1 MNIIMVLTIA
11 LTGILLSNPLTSS
24 AQESNRQG
32 YSRGQINVHSQSEY
46 DAGRADKSAGPK
58 GSYKQEE
65 SPLSFGN
72 GTGAG
77 SHGGTGAGCGNGTGA
92 GSHGGTGAGSSGG
105 GAHSP
110 IQGGLRKHTNN

>member
-32 YSRGQINVHSQSEY
+32 YSQGHIEVHSQSEY
-46 DAGRADKSAGPK
+46 DADRADKSAGPK

-77 SHGGTGAGCGNGTGA
+77 SHGGTGAGSGNGTGA

-105 GAHSP
+105 GPHSP
-110 IQGGLRKHTNN
+110 IQEGLRKHTNN